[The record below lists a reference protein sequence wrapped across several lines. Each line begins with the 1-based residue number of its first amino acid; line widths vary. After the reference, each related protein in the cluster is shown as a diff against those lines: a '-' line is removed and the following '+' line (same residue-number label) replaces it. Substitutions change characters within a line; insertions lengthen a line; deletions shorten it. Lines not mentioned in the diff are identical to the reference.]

1 MKQVLQAVA
10 YCHSKNIVHRDIKPE
25 NLMMDSPDTEVVKV
39 IDFGTSTE
47 YDKKK
52 AMKQTFG
59 TYFYIAPEVLNH
71 NYNEKC
77 DVWSV
82 GAIMYTMLVGA
93 PPFSGETEDD
103 IIQSVLSG
111 KFNKNS
117 KHYRRLSQDAK
128 GLIKSLLTM

>member
-10 YCHSKNIVHRDIKPE
+10 YCHSKNIVHRDLKPE

-77 DVWSV
+77 DVWSI

-93 PPFSGETEDD
+93 PPFSGESEDD

-117 KHYRRLSQDAK
+117 KHY
-128 GLIKSLLTM
+128 